1 MKAKLLS
8 RLWEVSLSL
17 SILLF
22 LVIGCAEV
30 AVPPGGE
37 VDRQAPRVI
46 KTYPVTGSTGVVPSN
61 EITFWFSEGITPPRT
76 EKAVFITPRPKSEPK
91 LKWKTDRLTIELPEP
106 FEPNQTYVV
115 TLAASISD
123 WRNNR
128 MDSSVILAFSTGE
141 TIDSGSVGGVVFHNE
156 NPRRGLLV
164 GLYEN
169 IDSGSS
175 INYDSIYPSYL
186 TSTAKDGA
194 FQFRYLP
201 DRHFQL
207 VAFEDINRNDRF
219 NPEREPYA
227 VSDRKIDFGTGQPLD
242 KLFLELTEI
251 ISDSVVIISASKT
264 SDGLIKV
271 RLNKALQ
278 TSAVDAVSLTSTV
291 DSTVFVSGSFL
302 ESSLELSAVYTFS
315 IRDVDTGNYDL
326 KFIYN
331 NQSDFVTYKGLHISA
346 TDDKS
351 APFLFSFEPE
361 DKVHF
366 LKDLSVSFTFSEPID
381 RSKLTSQTFVL
392 LDSEDSL
399 TSLNYEWIND
409 FALKLIPEDSLSEG
423 ESYRVLIAEFEL
435 SDLAGNLLGDS
446 ITEKKFRLID
456 RDSLGSVSGSVVSNL
471 TKIDSG
477 SLRISFKSLKS
488 TQSYHLRLLN
498 KTFKIDLP
506 AGKYL
511 LSGYIDEDDSGGRGK
526 GSALPYTLAE
536 TYFKYDDTISVRA
549 RFETAGIELEVK

>member
-22 LVIGCAEV
+22 LVMGCAEV
-30 AVPPGGE
+30 AAPPGGE
-37 VDRQAPRVI
+37 ADRQAPRVI
-46 KTYPVTGSTGVVPSN
+46 KTYPVTASTGVDPSN
-61 EITFWFSEGITPPRT
+61 EITFWFSEGITPLKT
-76 EKAVFITPRPKSEPK
+76 EKSVFITPRPKSEPK
-91 LKWKTDRLTIELPEP
+91 LKWKTDRLTIELSEP
-106 FEPNQTYVV
+106 FESNQTYVV
-115 TLAASISD
+115 TLSANIKD

-169 IDSGSS
+169 IDSGRS
-175 INYDSIYPSYL
+175 INYDSVYPSYL

-201 DRHFQL
+201 NRHFQL
-207 VAFEDINRNDRF
+207 VAFEDINRNERF
-219 NPEREPYA
+219 NSEREPYA
-227 VSDRKIDFGTGQPLD
+227 VSDREIDFSTGQPLD
-242 KLFLELTEI
+242 NLFLELTED
-251 ISDSVVIISASKT
+251 ISDSVAIISASQT

-271 RLNKALQ
+271 RLNKAVR
-278 TSAVDAVSLTSTV
+278 TSGIDAVSLTSAV
-291 DSTVFVSGSFL
+291 DSTKFVSGSFL

-315 IRDVDTGNYDL
+315 VRDVDTGNYDM

-331 NQSDFVTYKGLHISA
+331 KQSDFVTYKGLHISA

-351 APFLFSFEPE
+351 APSLFSFEPE

-366 LKDLSVSFTFSEPID
+366 LKDLSVSATFSEPID
-381 RSKLTSQTFVL
+381 RSKLTDQTFVL
-392 LDSEDSL
+392 VNSQESL
-399 TSLNYEWIND
+399 TNFSYEWIND

-435 SDLAGNLLGDS
+435 SDLAGNLMGDS

-456 RDSLGSVSGSVVSNL
+456 RDSLGSVSGSVVSDL
-471 TKIDSG
+471 AKIDSG
-477 SLRISFKSLKS
+477 SLRISFKNLKS
-488 TQSYHLRLLN
+488 KQSYHLRLLN
-498 KTFKIDLP
+498 KTFYIDLP

-511 LSGYIDEDDSGGRGK
+511 LSGYIDEDDSGRRGK
-526 GSALPYTLAE
+526 
-536 TYFKYDDTISVRA
+536 
-549 RFETAGIELEVK
+549 